1 MASTSAQVSLDGA
14 KSGTGVTVDL
24 ADARR
29 NVSAVL
35 SVSGTV
41 LDGLVAVEA
50 SQDAVN
56 WVTRHQFPA
65 HGDSVQGYDSSTG
78 AYRYWRA
85 SITRAVSGGGSV
97 KVTFMEGDR

>member
-1 MASTSAQVSLDGA
+1 MASTNAQTSLDGKA
-14 KSGTGVTVDL
+14 GVGTTVDFT
-24 ADARR
+24 DARR

-41 LDGLVAVEA
+41 AEGLIAVEA

-56 WVTRHQFPA
+56 WVVRYLFPVHETSVQA
-65 HGDSVQGYDSSTG
+65 YDSVTG

-85 SITRAVSGGGSV
+85 NAAKSVTGGGTV
-97 KVTFMEGDR
+97 KVTFMEGER

>member
-1 MASTSAQVSLDGA
+1 MASTIAQTSLDG
-14 KSGTGVTVDL
+14 KDGVGATVDFT
-24 ADARR
+24 DARR

-35 SVSGTV
+35 SVSGV
-41 LDGLVAVEA
+41 VAEGVVVVEA

-56 WVTRHQFPA
+56 WVTRHLFPV
-65 HGDSVQGYDSSTG
+65 HEDSVQGYDSMTG

-85 SITRAVSGGGSV
+85 SATRPVSGGGTV